1 MRVIGL
7 SFVSGGRGGSHVAMA
22 AFAPMRRPRALWFA
36 VVLAASAGC
45 EWMLG
50 DEGRRLAADAAA
62 PCPPDMV
69 EVTPAQGAAL
79 CVDAYEASHD
89 SDDAT
94 RPASVAGATP
104 WTDVDHPTAAAA
116 CAAVGKRLCQ
126 ADEVIAACA
135 GPAPGTRYPYGNAYE
150 PHACN
155 GSDHGVGDVVP
166 TGTMPGCVG
175 NAAGVFDLQ
184 GNVQEWLDCG
194 HYNTPFL
201 CAPGVRDCCK
211 ILPGSSAS
219 GAGEL
224 ACGTTDFTYLP
235 TERLPSRGFRCCRSE

>member
-150 PHACN
+150 PNYAGPVEEGDAPKSN
-155 GSDHGVGDVVP
+155 DDEKKPSSDDEKKPSSDDDKKPEKKPKPASDDIPDKPEKPEKPEKVEKP
-166 TGTMPGCVG
+166 TPPPPPPPPPPEVKKPPKPEKPPTKRK
-175 NAAGVFDLQ
+175 
-184 GNVQEWLDCG
+184 EWWEELD
-194 HYNTPFL
+194 
-201 CAPGVRDCCK
+201 
-211 ILPGSSAS
+211 
-219 GAGEL
+219 
-224 ACGTTDFTYLP
+224 
-235 TERLPSRGFRCCRSE
+235 